1 MAKKEVKVVEIAE
14 TKADGVVKSACVPK
28 ISPLTENF
36 SNGEVNILKDK
47 INEII
52 ARS

>member
-1 MAKKEVKVVEIAE
+1 MAKKEVKEVESEAPVV
-14 TKADGVVKSACVPK
+14 VPK

-52 ARS
+52 SRS